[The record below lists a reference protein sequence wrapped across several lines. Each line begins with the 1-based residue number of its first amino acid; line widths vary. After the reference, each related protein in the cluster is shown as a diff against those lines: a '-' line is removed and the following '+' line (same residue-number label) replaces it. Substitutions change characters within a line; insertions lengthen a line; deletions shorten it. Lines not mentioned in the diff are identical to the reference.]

1 MITSQAIRQARV
13 NMEKTM
19 HGRDGFSH
27 VKQTFARLLS
37 SAVKSGVN
45 VVKVSSE
52 MGCIFLCLACI
63 LIETYN
69 TTQLDLLLIFKDM
82 ATNVSTNELQRN
94 SICNI
99 SHTSR
104 VPGRDITDPVF

>member
-52 MGCIFLCLACI
+52 MGCILF
-63 LIETYN
+63 YF
-69 TTQLDLLLIFKDM
+69 IF
-82 ATNVSTNELQRN
+82 
-94 SICNI
+94 IF
-99 SHTSR
+99 
-104 VPGRDITDPVF
+104 ITWSAF